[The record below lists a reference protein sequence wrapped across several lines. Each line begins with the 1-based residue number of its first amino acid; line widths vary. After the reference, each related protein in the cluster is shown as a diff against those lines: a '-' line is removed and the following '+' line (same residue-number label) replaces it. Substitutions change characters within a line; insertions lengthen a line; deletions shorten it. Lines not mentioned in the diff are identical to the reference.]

1 MHVYCDSITVRTFM
15 VMDGAVEKEKS
26 NRKLITMPFPRSAP
40 QVSPVE
46 LSTVFPFTFFSDA
59 HAFSEKFV
67 AVVGFPFRFS
77 RLVFAFPNNCN
88 YVTSSRLTS
97 TDKMLACNQIIF
109 GVGKL

>member
-46 LSTVFPFTFFSDA
+46 LSTVFPFTFFQTPT
-59 HAFSEKFV
+59 H
-67 AVVGFPFRFS
+67 FPKNSLQSVSRFDF
-77 RLVFAFPNNCN
+77 LV
-88 YVTSSRLTS
+88 
-97 TDKMLACNQIIF
+97 
-109 GVGKL
+109 